1 MHCSRR
7 EHDCFAGEAQ
17 MDRSAADPS
26 EQQFGQDGIRD
37 TNQFR
42 CNVALAILGLAIA
55 SHRNCH

>member
-1 MHCSRR
+1 
-7 EHDCFAGEAQ
+7 